1 MQASHRDEPTSVKSV
16 WTNVRNNHDNYL
28 TSTIASPMFTNLSRY
43 PIMIS
48 KALDEVWL
56 KYGQPLSLQHLYQ
69 MVLRCVNF
77 WPDCEPL
84 IQVVLAPPWA

>member
-48 KALDEVWL
+48 KALDEVVVEIW
-56 KYGQPLSLQHLYQ
+56 STT
-69 MVLRCVNF
+69 
-77 WPDCEPL
+77 
-84 IQVVLAPPWA
+84 VLAAFISDGVEMCEFLARL